1 MIIETLVTSVN
12 DDGTAN
18 IAPMGPVVEQGW
30 DRFELRPFVETTT
43 YVNLVRTRQGVLHL
57 SDNPLWFAS
66 AVVNDW
72 PEQPILLAAEAVAGW
87 RLADAQQAFEFEV
100 THSITEPPRATLQC
114 RTLLRTPIQPW
125 SGLCRATHAILECAI
140 VATRVQFLPAAEIQ
154 AVFSRSQSLVAKT
167 GGPREHQ
174 AWSLLVAHLEK
185 QGFTL
190 EGNAALPS

>member
-1 MIIETLVTSVN
+1 MIIETLVTSLN
-12 DDGTAN
+12 SDGTAN

-30 DRFELRPFVETTT
+30 ERFELRPFMETTT
-43 YVNLVRTRQGVLHL
+43 YANLVRTKQGVLHL

-66 AVVNDW
+66 AVVDCW
-72 PEQPILLAAEAVAGW
+72 PERPEMVSAETVSGW

-100 THSITEPPRATLQC
+100 THILTEPPRATLQC
-114 RTLLRTPIQPW
+114 RTLRRSPMLPW

-140 VATRVQFLPAAEIQ
+140 AATRIQFLPAAEIQ
-154 AVFSRSQSLVAKT
+154 AVFTRGQVLVAKT
-167 GGPREHQ
+167 GGPREQQ

-190 EGNAALPS
+190 EGNAALPI